1 MSRVGGRERSGGQL
15 AGAGRPRLACCLT
28 RRVTYLGQN
37 AAATTARL
45 APEDLAELDALGGQ
59 VVGDR
64 YADMSGVGR

>member
-1 MSRVGGRERSGGQL
+1 VL
-15 AGAGRPRLACCLT
+15 FD
-28 RRVTYLGQN
+28 RRVAYLGQN

-64 YADMSGVGR
+64 YADMSGVGRWLRRDAGRDAGHGGGHSAV